1 MEDLCFYARTEEV
14 RGLIGLFDF
23 YKLPLRLYSI
33 NRLIG
38 FALEGENTSDNVAAL
53 VSYLAGCQKYFPEV
67 S

>member
-1 MEDLCFYARTEEV
+1 M